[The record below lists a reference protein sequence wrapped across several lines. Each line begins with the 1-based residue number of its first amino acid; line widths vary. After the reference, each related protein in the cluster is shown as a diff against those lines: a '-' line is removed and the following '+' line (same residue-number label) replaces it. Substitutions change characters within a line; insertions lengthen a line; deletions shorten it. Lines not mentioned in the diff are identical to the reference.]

1 MQPGASEVLNGVKQ
15 IIFNVLLPELQ
26 TEQARQQAMYA
37 TLLLVHVAAR
47 WDIEGPLLLEERAE
61 LRALMTQ
68 ALSVLGEAGGLAP
81 RLREGLEAA
90 QATTAGPRALDA
102 ENERMRSLVPA
113 LAREVWGTKDE
124 RLLELDA
131 AVRAYA
137 RNQHRRDQKI
147 VEVGGLAW

>member
-15 IIFNVLLPELQ
+15 ILFTILLPELQ

-37 TLLLVHVAAR
+37 TLLLDHVVAR

-68 ALSVLGEAGGLAP
+68 ALATLGEAGGLAP
-81 RLREGLEAA
+81 RLREALEAA
-90 QATTAGPRALDA
+90 QTVTAGPRTLDS

-113 LAREVWGTKDE
+113 LAREVWETRDE
-124 RLLELDA
+124 QLLELDGA
-131 AVRAYA
+131 IRAYT
-137 RNQHRRDQKI
+137 RNQHRRDQQI
-147 VEVGGLAW
+147 VAVGGLAW